1 MKKEGKMNKQFVT
14 YEIAILLK
22 ELGFD
27 EEVLRW
33 YDHQRKDKTMYV
45 SILKKDMDKH
55 IPAPLWQ
62 QAIDWF
68 EEQDIIIS
76 CSGDRISNYSWT
88 VYEINPRDST
98 VIDIIIND
106 SSYTFYYDNITYET
120 RYKARE
126 AAILKAIEL
135 IKNRVK

>member
-1 MKKEGKMNKQFVT
+1 MNKQFVT

>member
-1 MKKEGKMNKQFVT
+1 MNKQFVT

-68 EEQDIIIS
+68 REKHKLQIHINSSTLRNGEFTDYVGYINGNAMNDRRDEEYD
-76 CSGDRISNYSWT
+76 
-88 VYEINPRDST
+88 
-98 VIDIIIND
+98 
-106 SSYTFYYDNITYET
+106 TFE
-120 RYKARE
+120 KARY
-126 AAILKAIEL
+126 AVILKAIEL
-135 IKNRVK
+135 IKNKAK